1 MIRINKE
8 EAAYLR
14 KRFPQLPI
22 KRTMKQRSQR
32 GHYYTEETAK
42 VLAALQK
49 LHDSKKV
56 KR

>member
-1 MIRINKE
+1 VIKINKE

-14 KRFPQLPI
+14 KRYPQLPI

-42 VLAALQK
+42 VLSALK
-49 LHDSKKV
+49 KFNEGKKV
-56 KR
+56 KA